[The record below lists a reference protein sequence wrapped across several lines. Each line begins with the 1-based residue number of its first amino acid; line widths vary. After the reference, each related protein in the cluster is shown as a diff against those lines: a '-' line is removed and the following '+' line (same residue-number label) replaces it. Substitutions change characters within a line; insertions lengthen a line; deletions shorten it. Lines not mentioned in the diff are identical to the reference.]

1 MTQPPYVP
9 PRDDDSTTTPVWPA
23 TTEPSYSETGSTY
36 AEASYV
42 EPVSSVAVGDS
53 YADQGG
59 TSTKDVA
66 RDQAANVK
74 DTTVQQ
80 GQQVAGVA
88 KEQAGAVKDTALEQG
103 QHVAGVAKE
112 QAGAVKDTALE
123 QGQHVAS
130 VAKEQV
136 SEVAAEASAH
146 AKDLLSEGLTE
157 IRGQLGS
164 QQKRLAQGVHALAD
178 ELGTMAS
185 KSDKSGPLTDYA
197 KQLSH
202 RGGELSH
209 WLENAEPSEVLDT
222 VRDFARRRPAAF
234 LGAAALAGAVVGR
247 LTRSLAANA
256 KDEKQPAALNS
267 SYTGTTGYTTGTGY
281 ATGTEYSAAPQQYGV
296 ETTTTSPYSQDVA
309 GSGYTSGQTFTDDPT
324 YTTDQTY
331 TTNEDYAVGETAR
344 PYGTT
349 GNDGVTR

>member
-1 MTQPPYVP
+1 VTSSPYVP
-9 PRDDDSTTTPVWPA
+9 SSEGQNQFDEPVTTWEPA
-23 TTEPSYSETGSTY
+23 GTTEAGTDIYAPTTGQSSTSST
-36 AEASYV
+36 AST
-42 EPVSSVAVGDS
+42 A
-53 YADQGG
+53 
-59 TSTKDVA
+59 
-66 RDQAANVK
+66 
-74 DTTVQQ
+74 
-80 GQQVAGVA
+80 
-88 KEQAGAVKDTALEQG
+88 KDTAKDEAAGLKDTAVDRG

-123 QGQHVAS
+123 QGQHVAD

-136 SEVAAEASAH
+136 TEVAAEASAH

-164 QQKRLAQGVHALAD
+164 QQKRLAQGVHSLAD

-234 LGAAALAGAVVGR
+234 LGAAALAGVVVGR

-256 KDEKQPAALNS
+256 KDEKQPAALDS
-267 SYTGTTGYTTGTGY
+267 SYTGTTGYATGPAYTTGTEY

-331 TTNEDYAVGETAR
+331 TTNEDYAVGETSR

-349 GNDGVTR
+349 GSDGVTR